1 MLDNM
6 PELTIKYQLP
16 EEEVDFHYANNG
28 LNYLLVLW
36 DLDQYLRSQ
45 IKWNGDSYTDKEYE
59 LLGKVRDELH
69 RCMLERNVSLD
80 DLK

>member
-1 MLDNM
+1 M

-16 EEEVDFHYANNG
+16 EEEVDFRYASNG
-28 LNYLLVLW
+28 VNYLLALW
-36 DLDQYLRSQ
+36 DMDQYLRSE

-59 LLGKVRDELH
+59 LLGNIRDQLY
-69 RCMLERNVSLD
+69 RCVAKHNVSLD